1 MNNHK
6 IFALIIESEIDS
18 LNLLL
23 DIFGAN
29 PLISGIETA
38 ADSDQAI
45 LKIINFIPDIVL
57 FEYPPKGNSGKD
69 LLKFIQTK
77 LTETT
82 IIIVSE
88 TKDYAATAIRN
99 GIFNYLLKPVSK
111 EDLDKVIDKISLI
124 KQTNVQSR
132 INEII
137 QKTPEETRLRF
148 QTTKGYL
155 IVDPE
160 EILYCKADGFCTEL
174 HLSNERTEL
183 SYLFL
188 SKLEEILRQFNF
200 LRVSRSYLINQK
212 FIRKISRSNNTII
225 LSSNG
230 KEYVVKGSKQQ
241 IKNLIN
247 FDSE

>member
-1 MNNHK
+1 MNNHE
-6 IFALIIESEIDS
+6 IFALIIESEVDS
-18 LNLLL
+18 LNRAVA
-23 DIFGAN
+23 IFRAN

-45 LKIINFIPDIVL
+45 LKMISFNPDIVL

-69 LLKFIQTK
+69 LLKFIQAK

-88 TKDYAATAIRN
+88 TKDYAATVIRK

-111 EDLDKVIDKISLI
+111 DDLDKIISKVNLI

-137 QKTPEETRLRF
+137 ENTQEETRLKF

-160 EILYCKADGFCTEL
+160 EILYCKADGSCTEI
-174 HLSNERTEL
+174 HLTNERTEL
-183 SYLFL
+183 IFLFL
-188 SKLEEILRQFNF
+188 RKLDEILRQFNF

-212 FIRKISRSNNTII
+212 FIRKIYRSNNTII

-230 KEYVVKGSKQQ
+230 KEYEVKASKQQ